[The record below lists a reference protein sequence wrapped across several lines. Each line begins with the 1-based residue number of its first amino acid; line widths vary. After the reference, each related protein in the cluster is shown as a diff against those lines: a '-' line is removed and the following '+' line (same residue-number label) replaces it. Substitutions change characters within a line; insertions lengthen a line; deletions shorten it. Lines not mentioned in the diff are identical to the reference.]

1 MTTQILVVEDE
12 VEIAQ
17 SISWELEA
25 EGYDVQVVHDGFE
38 GLSIARE
45 ANFDLILLDWM
56 LPGISGWEICRRLR
70 QTGDQVPIVFLT
82 AQQEVKD
89 RVSGLDAGADDYML
103 KPFNVEELLA
113 RVRSNL
119 RRSQISNSG
128 VFKFADISLNTSARK
143 AYRGDRLMELTN
155 KEFELLT
162 YFLTNPKQVLSRGQ
176 ILSEIWGYDAT
187 DDSRIIEA
195 HIRNLRQKLEK
206 EKEVRLIQT
215 VRGIGYILRE
225 KD

>member
-119 RRSQISNSG
+119 RRSQTSNSG

>member
-1 MTTQILVVEDE
+1 MITHILVVEDE
-12 VEIAQ
+12 IEIAQ

-25 EGYDVQVVHDGFE
+25 EGYEVKIVHDGFE

-45 ANFDLILLDWM
+45 VNFDLILLDWM

-70 QTGDQVPIVFLT
+70 QTGDQVPIIFLT

-119 RRSQISNSG
+119 RRNAKPNREILQ
-128 VFKFADISLNTSARK
+128 FADVLLETSTRK
-143 AYRGDRLMELTN
+143 IYRGNRPIELTN
-155 KEFELLT
+155 KEFELLS
-162 YFLTNPKQVLSRGQ
+162 YLLANPQKVLTRAQ
-176 ILSEIWGYDAT
+176 ILAEVWGYDTT
-187 DDSRIIEA
+187 DDYKIIEA
-195 HIRNLRQKLEK
+195 HIRKLRQKLEK

-215 VRGIGYILRE
+215 VRGIGYILQE
-225 KD
+225 K